1 MFTMSVRA
9 VLFTRMPRTKVAR
22 SQEVLQRAR
31 DSCDGEHRR
40 YRKQLLYG
48 FLTQADWDNCVEIMT
63 NIHVNNDAGNASR
76 GVIHKGKGKGGK
88 GKATRIGKGPGPRK
102 YVPTSTS
109 DAESASASLLMVVL
123 IASMQQNHASMYMI
137 KHSMQYFRVAR
148 VRQARQRNNALFA
161 IHACIH
167 E

>member
-1 MFTMSVRA
+1 MFTMSVRG

-63 NIHVNNDAGNASR
+63 NIHVNNDAG
-76 GVIHKGKGKGGK
+76 
-88 GKATRIGKGPGPRK
+88 KGPGPRK
-102 YVPTSTS
+102 YAPTSTS

>member
-1 MFTMSVRA
+1 MSVRG

-31 DSCDGEHRR
+31 DSFDGEHRR
-40 YRKQLLYG
+40 DRKQLFYG

-63 NIHVNNDAGNASR
+63 NIHVNNDA
-76 GVIHKGKGKGGK
+76 
-88 GKATRIGKGPGPRK
+88 GKGPGPRK

>member
-1 MFTMSVRA
+1 MSVRA

-22 SQEVLQRAR
+22 SQDVLQRAQ
-31 DSCDGEHRR
+31 DSFDGEHRR
-40 YRKQLLYG
+40 DRKQLLYG

-63 NIHVNNDAGNASR
+63 NIHVNNDA
-76 GVIHKGKGKGGK
+76 
-88 GKATRIGKGPGPRK
+88 GKGPGPRK

>member
-63 NIHVNNDAGNASR
+63 NIHVNNDAG
-76 GVIHKGKGKGGK
+76 
-88 GKATRIGKGPGPRK
+88 KGPGPRK

-137 KHSMQYFRVAR
+137 KHSMHYFCVAR

>member
-1 MFTMSVRA
+1 MSVRG

-31 DSCDGEHRR
+31 DSFDGEHRR
-40 YRKQLLYG
+40 DRKQLCYG
-48 FLTQADWDNCVEIMT
+48 FLTQADWDNFVETMT

-88 GKATRIGKGPGPRK
+88 GKATRTGKGPGPRK

>member
-1 MFTMSVRA
+1 MSVRG

-31 DSCDGEHRR
+31 DSFDGEHRR
-40 YRKQLLYG
+40 DRKQLLYG

-63 NIHVNNDAGNASR
+63 NIHVNNDA
-76 GVIHKGKGKGGK
+76 
-88 GKATRIGKGPGPRK
+88 GKGPGPRK

-137 KHSMQYFRVAR
+137 KHSMHYFCVAR

>member
-1 MFTMSVRA
+1 MSVRG

-63 NIHVNNDAGNASR
+63 NIHVNNDAG
-76 GVIHKGKGKGGK
+76 
-88 GKATRIGKGPGPRK
+88 KGPGPRK

-137 KHSMQYFRVAR
+137 KHSMHYFCVAR

>member
-1 MFTMSVRA
+1 MSVRA

-63 NIHVNNDAGNASR
+63 NIHVNNDAG
-76 GVIHKGKGKGGK
+76 
-88 GKATRIGKGPGPRK
+88 KGPGPRK

-137 KHSMQYFRVAR
+137 KHSMHYFCVAR

>member
-1 MFTMSVRA
+1 MSVRG

-63 NIHVNNDAGNASR
+63 NIHVNNDA
-76 GVIHKGKGKGGK
+76 
-88 GKATRIGKGPGPRK
+88 GKGPGPRK

>member
-31 DSCDGEHRR
+31 DSFDGEHRR
-40 YRKQLLYG
+40 DRKQLFYG

-63 NIHVNNDAGNASR
+63 NIHVNNDA
-76 GVIHKGKGKGGK
+76 
-88 GKATRIGKGPGPRK
+88 GKGPGPRK

-161 IHACIH
+161 IHACVH

>member
-1 MFTMSVRA
+1 MFTMSVRG

-63 NIHVNNDAGNASR
+63 NIHVNNDAG
-76 GVIHKGKGKGGK
+76 
-88 GKATRIGKGPGPRK
+88 KGPGPRK

-137 KHSMQYFRVAR
+137 KHSMHYFCVAR

>member
-1 MFTMSVRA
+1 MSVRG

-63 NIHVNNDAGNASR
+63 NIHVNNDA
-76 GVIHKGKGKGGK
+76 
-88 GKATRIGKGPGPRK
+88 GKGPGPRK

-161 IHACIH
+161 IHACVH

>member
-31 DSCDGEHRR
+31 DSFDGEHRR
-40 YRKQLLYG
+40 DRKQLFYG

-63 NIHVNNDAGNASR
+63 NIHVNNDAG
-76 GVIHKGKGKGGK
+76 
-88 GKATRIGKGPGPRK
+88 KGPGPRK
-102 YVPTSTS
+102 YVPKSTS

-148 VRQARQRNNALFA
+148 VRQARQRNNARFA

>member
-31 DSCDGEHRR
+31 DSFDGEHRR
-40 YRKQLLYG
+40 DRKQLFYG

-63 NIHVNNDAGNASR
+63 NIHVNNDA
-76 GVIHKGKGKGGK
+76 
-88 GKATRIGKGPGPRK
+88 GKGPGPRK

>member
-1 MFTMSVRA
+1 MSVRA

-63 NIHVNNDAGNASR
+63 NIHVNNDA
-76 GVIHKGKGKGGK
+76 
-88 GKATRIGKGPGPRK
+88 GKGPGPRK

>member
-1 MFTMSVRA
+1 MSVRG

-40 YRKQLLYG
+40 YCKQLLYV

-63 NIHVNNDAGNASR
+63 NIHVNNDA
-76 GVIHKGKGKGGK
+76 
-88 GKATRIGKGPGPRK
+88 GKGPGPRK

-161 IHACIH
+161 IHACVH

>member
-1 MFTMSVRA
+1 MSVRG

-63 NIHVNNDAGNASR
+63 NIHVNNDAG
-76 GVIHKGKGKGGK
+76 
-88 GKATRIGKGPGPRK
+88 KGPGPRK

-137 KHSMQYFRVAR
+137 KHSMHCFCVAR

-161 IHACIH
+161 IHACVH

>member
-1 MFTMSVRA
+1 MSVRG

-40 YRKQLLYG
+40 YCKQLLYV

-63 NIHVNNDAGNASR
+63 NIHVNNDAG
-76 GVIHKGKGKGGK
+76 
-88 GKATRIGKGPGPRK
+88 KGPGPRK
-102 YVPTSTS
+102 YAPTSTS
-109 DAESASASLLMVVL
+109 DAESASASLLTVVL

>member
-1 MFTMSVRA
+1 MSVRG

-31 DSCDGEHRR
+31 DSCDGEPRR

-63 NIHVNNDAGNASR
+63 NIHVNNDA
-76 GVIHKGKGKGGK
+76 
-88 GKATRIGKGPGPRK
+88 GKGPGPRK

-137 KHSMQYFRVAR
+137 QHSMHYFCVAR

-161 IHACIH
+161 IHACVH

>member
-9 VLFTRMPRTKVAR
+9 VLFTRMPRTTLAR

-31 DSCDGEHRR
+31 DSFDGEHRR
-40 YRKQLLYG
+40 DRKQLFYG

-63 NIHVNNDAGNASR
+63 NIHVNNDA
-76 GVIHKGKGKGGK
+76 
-88 GKATRIGKGPGPRK
+88 GKGPGPRK

>member
-31 DSCDGEHRR
+31 DSFDGEHRR
-40 YRKQLLYG
+40 DRKQLLYG

-63 NIHVNNDAGNASR
+63 NIHVNNDA
-76 GVIHKGKGKGGK
+76 
-88 GKATRIGKGPGPRK
+88 GKGPGPRK

>member
-1 MFTMSVRA
+1 MFTMSVRG

-63 NIHVNNDAGNASR
+63 NIHVNNDA
-76 GVIHKGKGKGGK
+76 
-88 GKATRIGKGPGPRK
+88 GKGPGPRK

>member
-1 MFTMSVRA
+1 MFTMSVRG

-31 DSCDGEHRR
+31 DSFDGEHRR
-40 YRKQLLYG
+40 DRKQLFYG

-63 NIHVNNDAGNASR
+63 NIHVNNDA
-76 GVIHKGKGKGGK
+76 
-88 GKATRIGKGPGPRK
+88 GKGPGPRK